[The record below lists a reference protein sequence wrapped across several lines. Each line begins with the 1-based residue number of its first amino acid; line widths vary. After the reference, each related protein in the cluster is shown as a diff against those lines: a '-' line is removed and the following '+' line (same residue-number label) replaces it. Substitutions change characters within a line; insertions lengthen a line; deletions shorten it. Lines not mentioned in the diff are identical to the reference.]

1 MTSLAIQGTT
11 EKKVTIPNK
20 GSEVLWRLSLIF
32 GPLGR
37 AFSPPFEM
45 GTKEAIFNAHLVS
58 GP

>member
-1 MTSLAIQGTT
+1 MTSLAIKGTA

-20 GSEVLWRLSLIF
+20 WSDVLWRLSLIF

-45 GTKEAIFNAHLVS
+45 GSKEAIFNAHLVS

>member
-1 MTSLAIQGTT
+1 MTSLAIKGPA

-20 GSEVLWRLSLIF
+20 GSDVLWRLSLIF

-45 GTKEAIFNAHLVS
+45 GSREAIFKAYLVG